1 MTTRDRSLAVLV
13 AITWGLNFL
22 AIYASLEHFPPMF
35 CVALRFGLIAI
46 PTVLLV
52 PRPDVELRWLIG
64 YGAGFGIA
72 QFVFLYAGMSAGMP
86 TGLASLVLQASAPFT
101 VVLAGV
107 LLRERLSGR
116 QVVGILLAIAG
127 LAGVAWHRS
136 QTAALLPVVLTL
148 LAALGWAFGNL
159 ANRQAKPSN
168 PLHLTLWMAVV
179 PPVPMLAFSLLVE
192 GPERVGTSLATA
204 FTAEALPA
212 LLGVAYTVVIA
223 TVVGSGL
230 WTMLMTRYP
239 SSTVAPFS
247 MLVPVVGMSAGAL
260 VLHERLDPFELA
272 SGAVVIAG
280 VLLGSTRGGL
290 GRAARRRRKGA
301 PATGQPATGQ
311 AGTTSCASRP
321 LGPSTS
327 SNRTD

>member
-1 MTTRDRSLAVLV
+1 MTTRDRLLAVLV
-13 AITWGLNFL
+13 AITWGLNFI
-22 AIYASLEHFPPMF
+22 AIHASLEHFPPMF
-35 CVALRFGLIAI
+35 CVALRFGLLAV

-52 PRPDVELRWLIG
+52 PRPDVRLRWLIG

-72 QFVFLYAGMSAGMP
+72 QFFFLYVGMRAGMP
-86 TGLASLVLQASAPFT
+86 AGLASLVLQASAPFT

-116 QVVGILLAIAG
+116 QILGIVIAIAG

-159 ANRQAKPSN
+159 ANRQAHPSN
-168 PLHLTLWMAVV
+168 PLHLTLWMSVV
-179 PPVPMLAFSLLVE
+179 PPIPMLVVSLLFE
-192 GPERVGTSLATA
+192 GPGAVGESLVTA
-204 FTAEALPA
+204 FTPEAVPA
-212 LLGVAYTVVIA
+212 VLGLLYTVVIG

-230 WTMLMTRYP
+230 WTLLMTRYP

-247 MLVPVVGMSAGAL
+247 LLVPVVGMSASAL
-260 VLHERLDPFELA
+260 LLSERLDPFELA

-280 VLLGSTRGGL
+280 VLLGSTRGR
-290 GRAARRRRKGA
+290 RARL
-301 PATGQPATGQ
+301 
-311 AGTTSCASRP
+311 TT
-321 LGPSTS
+321 PS
-327 SNRTD
+327 